1 MSDFR
6 FYTTHAYMHF
16 FTDDSL
22 LSAILFISCWFFC
35 ILILYNAY
43 ICFRMHLHINEAGIF
58 AIEKKTDSENAK
70 WPLFS
75 SRCPFAVTRQN
86 PLRRWWKEFLLFIYV
101 RKRGIRQTVIYTLLG
116 ADDPQACVRT
126 EEGATRCCNI
136 RPRCI
141 NVKDRLGQTAS
152 FESGFSFLNPDLKN
166 AAQSPGGPD
175 VRFVHKSNLR
185 MRPIQRQR
193 VLFPSY

>member
-1 MSDFR
+1 MKPESSQSKKDRLRKCEMASFLFAMSLCR
-6 FYTTHAYMHF
+6 
-16 FTDDSL
+16 
-22 LSAILFISCWFFC
+22 
-35 ILILYNAY
+35 
-43 ICFRMHLHINEAGIF
+43 R
-58 AIEKKTDSENAK
+58 KAK
-70 WPLFS
+70 
-75 SRCPFAVTRQN
+75 PFAEMMKRISFIH
-86 PLRRWWKEFLLFIYV
+86 LCAKE
-101 RKRGIRQTVIYTLLG
+101 KDWQTVIYTLLG

-152 FESGFSFLNPDLKN
+152 FESGFSFLNPDLKD

-175 VRFVHKSNLR
+175 VRFVHKSSLR